1 LLPTARGAAIA
12 RRLAEN
18 PRPTLED
25 VAARENMGGPYAAR
39 VTRLNSMASDIVTA
53 IVDGE
58 QPVDLAANELMA
70 DARFPLDRRA

>member
-1 LLPTARGAAIA
+1 
-12 RRLAEN
+12 
-18 PRPTLED
+18 
-25 VAARENMGGPYAAR
+25 MGGPYAAR